1 MIAIQRQNYFKG
13 LLLSSPCLMVDPNT
27 VGPIK
32 VQYCLTGATRNLVF
46 LETFYEDYWI
56 NLPTV
61 ACSINWCL
69 YDIQP
74 AWRSEH
80 MIIIIFSYIMS
91 VQVDEYRNDPLIIL
105 EPVTAGMGVALMKAT
120 DDVQGKL
127 KDLTLP
133 LFIMHGSDDH
143 LVPMAASELAY
154 NNVSSAD
161 KILEV

>member
-1 MIAIQRQNYFKG
+1 
-13 LLLSSPCLMVDPNT
+13 
-27 VGPIK
+27 
-32 VQYCLTGATRNLVF
+32 
-46 LETFYEDYWI
+46 
-56 NLPTV
+56 
-61 ACSINWCL
+61 
-69 YDIQP
+69 
-74 AWRSEH
+74 

-120 DDVQGKL
+120 DDVQEKL